1 MKLHAA
7 EQKIAKT
14 DTAARQIMS
23 AELVA
28 REKKTARLK
37 VLRLQKEEA
46 ARVEEANNPAP
57 VKRAPRKK
65 ALPKTA

>member
-37 VLRLQKEEA
+37 LLRLEKEEA
-46 ARVEEANNPAP
+46 ERVEEAKKPAP
-57 VKRAPRKK
+57 VKGARKK
-65 ALPKTA
+65 ASAKTA